1 MLIFP
6 DIIHPKI
13 DNLVALG
20 TQILKSMHFPNGTS
34 KIDQCALVD
43 GFSSLVQRLKVVETC
58 VKTVEPFRALQVEA
72 VFDADFP

>member
-1 MLIFP
+1 MANF
-6 DIIHPKI
+6 
-13 DNLVALG
+13 
-20 TQILKSMHFPNGTS
+20 QIRLS
-34 KIDQCALVD
+34 KIDQCVD